1 MSDQTEFS
9 RLVPAIFQEKAVDWL
24 FDITREDIE
33 AMNSCP
39 ESFYISREEYKAVT
53 SYRASLLRGM
63 LISLYQDEVK

>member
-1 MSDQTEFS
+1 MTDKTEFAS
-9 RLVPAIFQEKAVDWL
+9 VVPAMFQEKAVDWL
-24 FDITREDIE
+24 FERTREDIE

-63 LISLYQDEVK
+63 LISLYQD